1 MKIKEPIFI
10 IVHDSKEIV
19 KYEYLINAEND
30 LEAYDLDNYSAFD
43 TNLKKL
49 ELYKKD
55 QYNRVGFKILD
66 CMVDEKKI
74 RSYLLNQIKVVDN
87 TLTTYEL
94 LGNLPSYE
102 NLASKQSSLIPKIF
116 TALFIICLGIF
127 IVFSFV

>member
-102 NLASKQSSLIPKIF
+102 NWASK
-116 TALFIICLGIF
+116 
-127 IVFSFV
+127 